1 MQLWRY
7 RAPGD
12 PDFMSNSEMFPAASY
27 QYVLFGMGFR
37 MDPRASGLEPDPG
50 SAQRAF
56 AQNEALKVKWSRLL
70 PKNRDLIERIKEH
83 GLQRI

>member
-1 MQLWRY
+1 MALWRY

-12 PDFMSNSEMFPAASY
+12 QDFSSNNEMFPAASY

-37 MDPRASGLEPDPG
+37 MDTSLTAPERDPG
-50 SAQRAF
+50 TAQRAF

-70 PKNRDLIERIKEH
+70 PRNRDLIDKIKEH

>member
-12 PDFMSNSEMFPAASY
+12 QDFTSNNEMFPAASY

-37 MDPRASGLEPDPG
+37 MDIHAAPLARDMG

-56 AQNEALKVKWSRLL
+56 AQNATLKGKWTKAL
-70 PKNRDLIERIKEH
+70 PKNRDLINRIKEH
-83 GLQRI
+83 GLQKI